1 MGIQIMNKGRFIA
14 GALAVSAPPL
24 AAGRTMAAGVDE
36 LPQAEQRRTGR
47 SWHPRFAFAVL
58 TALSLAPASAAVAA
72 NGTLGYPCGEMPG
85 KLPQDNTGVLAGLP
99 QATIAGY
106 RDYTIPIKKT
116 PYENFKPKH
125 AAPWKV
131 IHIGNFVGNDWHV
144 IQIAQFEKTASA
156 MKAAGLISEFTQV
169 HADASVPVQI
179 QQMRTAI
186 QQGYDAI
193 VIEPNSESALDAV
206 IDQAFAA
213 GIVVV
218 TQDSPANSIHAINVG
233 GNAVQYGGTKAEE
246 LVADMGGKG
255 SVLMVSGLPGN
266 PDNALFEKGAHSVFG
281 NCPGVKV
288 VQTLEANWDSATAKS
303 MTLQYLE
310 THQGQ
315 KIDGVWDS
323 SGMAIPAI
331 QAFKTA
337 GVPVPAVVNGNP
349 DKGYLAYWVANKDKG
364 FLGGA
369 NALPSA
375 SGADAAMRVALKVL
389 EGQSLKVS
397 DIPAQIPTLTV
408 NDLSSWVDAS
418 WTPDTPGMTD
428 QTVGKYLSDD
438 ILAPLFNKPAPT
450 IP

>member
-1 MGIQIMNKGRFIA
+1 MKA
-14 GALAVSAPPL
+14 
-24 AAGRTMAAGVDE
+24 E
-36 LPQAEQRRTGR
+36 LEQAGR
-47 SWHPRFAFAVL
+47 SWCPRFAFAVL
-58 TALSLAPASAAVAA
+58 ATLSLVPAGVVAA
-72 NGTLGYPCGEMPG
+72 DNGTLGYPCGKMPG

-99 QATIAGY
+99 QATLAGY
-106 RDYTIPIKKT
+106 LDYPITIKKS
-116 PYENFKPKH
+116 PYEDFKPKH
-125 AAPWKV
+125 GAPWKV

-144 IQIAQFEKTASA
+144 IQIAQFEKTADA
-156 MKAAGLISEFTQV
+156 MKKAGLISEFSQV

-193 VIEPNSESALDAV
+193 VLEPNSESALNGV
-206 IDQAFAA
+206 IDQAFKA

-218 TQDSPANSIHAINVG
+218 IQDSPADSINAINVG
-233 GNAVQYGGTKAEE
+233 GNAVQYGGTKAE
-246 LVADMGGKG
+246 LLADNLGGKG
-255 SVLMVSGLPGN
+255 NVLMVSGLPGN
-266 PDNALFEKGAHSVFG
+266 PDNALFEKGAHSVFD
-281 NCPGVKV
+281 NCPGIKV
-288 VQTLEANWDSATAKS
+288 VQTLEAGWDPAQAKS

-315 KIDGVWDS
+315 TVDGVWDS

-331 QAFKTA
+331 QAFQTG
-337 GVPVPAVVNGNP
+337 GVAVPSVVNGNP
-349 DKGYLAYWVANKDKG
+349 DKGYLAYWSINKGKG

-389 EGQSLKVS
+389 QGQGLKVS
-397 DIPAQIPTLTV
+397 DIPAQIPTVTA

-428 QTVGKYLSDD
+428 QTVGKYLSDE

>member
-1 MGIQIMNKGRFIA
+1 MKA
-14 GALAVSAPPL
+14 
-24 AAGRTMAAGVDE
+24 E
-36 LPQAEQRRTGR
+36 LERTGR
-47 SWHPRFAFAVL
+47 SWRPRFAFA
-58 TALSLAPASAAVAA
+58 ALAALGLAQASAAAAA

-85 KLPQDNTGVLAGLP
+85 KEPQDNTGVLAGLP
-99 QATIAGY
+99 KATLAGY
-106 RDYTIPIKKT
+106 LDYPIAIKKS
-116 PYENFKPKH
+116 PYQNFKPKH

-156 MKAAGLISEFTQV
+156 MKAAGLISNFAQV

-186 QQGYDAI
+186 EQGYDAI
-193 VIEPNSESALDAV
+193 VVEPNSESALDGV

-218 TQDSPANSIHAINVG
+218 TQDSPAHSIHAINVG

-246 LVADMGGKG
+246 LVTGMGGKG

-266 PDNALFEKGAHSVFG
+266 PDNTLFEKGAHSVFD

-288 VQTLEANWDSATAKS
+288 VQTLEANWDPATAKS

-310 THQGQ
+310 THRGQ

-331 QAFKTA
+331 QAFQTA
-337 GVPVPAVVNGNP
+337 GIPVPAVVNGNP
-349 DKGYLAYWVANKDKG
+349 DKGYLAYWKANKDKG
-364 FLGGA
+364 FIGGA

-389 EGQSLKVS
+389 QGQGLKVS

-408 NDLSSWVDAS
+408 DDLSSWVDAS

-438 ILAPLFNKPAPT
+438 ILAPLFDKPAPT
-450 IP
+450 IRD

>member
-1 MGIQIMNKGRFIA
+1 MKAELARTRRSWRSRFTFA
-14 GALAVSAPPL
+14 ALAV
-24 AAGRTMAAGVDE
+24 
-36 LPQAEQRRTGR
+36 
-47 SWHPRFAFAVL
+47 
-58 TALSLAPASAAVAA
+58 LSLAPTGTVAA
-72 NGTLGYPCGEMPG
+72 GNGLLGYPCGQMPG
-85 KLPQDNTGVLAGLP
+85 KLPQDKTGVLAGLP
-99 QATIAGY
+99 PATLAGY
-106 RDYTIPIKKT
+106 LDYPIPIKKS

-144 IQIAQFEKTASA
+144 IQIAQFDKTASA
-156 MKAAGLISEFTQV
+156 MKAAGLISDFSQV

-179 QQMRTAI
+179 QQMRTAV

-193 VIEPNSESALDAV
+193 ILEPNSESALNAV
-206 IDQAFAA
+206 IDQAFKA

-218 TQDSPANSIHAINVG
+218 IQDSPADSINAINVG
-233 GNAVQYGGTKAEE
+233 GNAVQYGGTKAQE
-246 LVADMGGKG
+246 LVAGMGGKG
-255 SVLMVSGLPGN
+255 KVLMVSGLPGN
-266 PDNALFEKGAHSVFG
+266 PDNTLFEKGAHSVFD
-281 NCPGVKV
+281 NCPDVKV
-288 VQTLEANWDSATAKS
+288 EQTLEAGWDPAAAKS

-310 THQGQ
+310 THRGQ

-331 QAFKTA
+331 QAFQTA
-337 GVPVPAVVNGNP
+337 GVPVPTVVNGNP
-349 DKGYLAYWVANKDKG
+349 DKGYLAYWLANKDKG
-364 FLGGA
+364 FQGGA

-389 EGQSLKVS
+389 QGQGLKVS

-408 NDLSSWVDAS
+408 NDLSTWVDAS